1 MRHCNVFSGEY
12 QINLRTNH
20 TNMQHHP
27 TAAKCNMLPKKIIRL
42 LYQRKRKKLV
52 QKIVG
57 DFLYYE
63 RAVDASMLPAL
74 STISSDQANP
84 TEITWKKAETFSD
97 YAASHPDAIVTY
109 RASKMI
115 LAAHSDTSYLS
126 EREARSRAGGH
137 FFLSEDKHIPLNND
151 AVHNTSSVI
160 KAVMS
165 SAADAELGALYIN
178 TREAVPMRLLL
189 QEMGHPQPKTSI
201 QTDNT
206 TALGV
211 VTNTVQPKRTKA
223 MNMRFHWLLD
233 RAAKSQFR

>member
-1 MRHCNVFSGEY
+1 M
-12 QINLRTNH
+12 
-20 TNMQHHP
+20 
-27 TAAKCNMLPKKIIRL
+27 
-42 LYQRKRKKLV
+42 

-97 YAASHPDAIVTY
+97 YAASHPDAIVTH

-189 QEMGHPQPKTSI
+189 QEMGHPQPKASI

-223 MNMRFHWLLD
+223 MNTRFHWLLD
-233 RAAKSQFR
+233 RTAKSQFR